1 MAAPALAYWVALT
14 AVSAGLSGGLI
25 LILKPILLRHL
36 LAHPNAR
43 SSHKAATP
51 QGAGLAVMAALL
63 AVCVTASLLGVV
75 MPPPSLIPILAGAAA
90 LTVIGALDD
99 AHALAVSWRLL
110 AQALVAFAIV
120 FLLPQDFRML
130 PDLLPA
136 TVERVLLALGVIG
149 FINSVNFLDGLDWMT
164 VVQVVPITLGVAVLC
179 GLGLL
184 PSSVGFLALALFGA
198 TLGFAVYNKHP
209 AQIFLGDAGS
219 LPIGLVLAYLL
230 LYVAEAHIASAVL
243 MALYTLTDS
252 IITFSRRLLAGEH
265 VFEAHR
271 SHFYQRAVA
280 NGMEVPQVTA
290 WVFWLG
296 LWLGTLA
303 IAAALARTY
312 VFDFTAL
319 LLGLAGTGFV
329 LFTFARRR

>member
-1 MAAPALAYWVALT
+1 MVTPVLASWAALT
-14 AVSAGLSGGLI
+14 AVSAGLSGALI
-25 LILKPILLRHL
+25 LVLKPILARHL

-63 AVCVTASLLGVV
+63 AVCGSAILLGVAV
-75 MPPPSLIPILAGAAA
+75 PPPSLIPILAGAAV

-99 AHALAVSWRLL
+99 VHALAVSWRLF

-120 FLLPQDFRML
+120 FLLPPDFRIL

-136 TVERVLLALGVIG
+136 MVERVLLALGVIG
-149 FINSVNFLDGLDWMT
+149 FINAVNFLDGLDWMT

-179 GLGLL
+179 NLDLV
-184 PSSVGFLALALFGA
+184 PSTVGFLALALLGA
-198 TLGFAVYNKHP
+198 TLGFAVFNKHP

-230 LYVAEAHIASAVL
+230 LYVAEAHIVSAIL

-252 IITFSRRLLAGEH
+252 IVTFSRRLLAGEK

-271 SHFYQRAVA
+271 AHFYQRAVA
-280 NGMEVPQVTA
+280 NGMNVPQVTA
-290 WVFWLG
+290 RIFWLG
-296 LWLGTLA
+296 LWLACLA

-312 VFDFTAL
+312 TFDITAL
-319 LLGLAGTGFV
+319 LLGLAGTGLV
-329 LFTFARRR
+329 LFNFARGR